1 MGRAGRLGPGI
12 CIRLWG
18 SNEKIDTHT
27 IPQIHREALE
37 PLVLAAISCGYTNI
51 QSLPFI
57 EQPKQYAVSDAK
69 NYLYAIGA
77 ICKNGM
83 ATPLGL
89 QLFSLP
95 IDHALGRLLI
105 EGKAMKL
112 LPSIIPLCSALSIR
126 GRIFRS
132 IEQDDDENIRKEHC
146 DLQGLIRCIVAD
158 YPQQIYAQAR
168 KDGSEIAYRL
178 ARLWNVKSS
187 IFPTDLQS
195 IALCIMRAWPD
206 CVHVRRRRGRRYTW
220 SNGGTEKELSKN
232 SSILAEKTELII
244 ALGIFSSGTS
254 SRERQSFI
262 EYAMPV
268 DKSWVARAG
277 LGRLRLKKIVWEKG
291 QLISRMERVYAG
303 RVLETIEGTPK
314 PALLPQALQTIFLQG
329 KWQPENKKE
338 ALERYRI
345 HGLARALRG
354 ESSLPSFEEY
364 VHDIC
369 LELGLETAEDIEL
382 LDGTEFFPP
391 QEDLQMQDRIE
402 KEFPP
407 KFSIGDAYYRLEY
420 DVSRKRLHMI
430 QTSGQRKTAPPVSMQ
445 PKKKGWTLFWVYKNR
460 TFPL

>member
-1 MGRAGRLGPGI
+1 LPELNNIERRIHHIISSYQSEKDTLVFLPGKAEISGTSNYLKRTLNDKREILTLHGGQPLKEQQRVFSPTSKRRIILSTNVAETALTIPNIDMVIDSGLERRTCYHHGRSFLGLFPIALDSATQRMGRAGRLGPGI

-206 CVHVRRRRGRRYTW
+206 CVHVRRRRG
-220 SNGGTEKELSKN
+220 
-232 SSILAEKTELII
+232 
-244 ALGIFSSGTS
+244 
-254 SRERQSFI
+254 
-262 EYAMPV
+262 
-268 DKSWVARAG
+268 
-277 LGRLRLKKIVWEKG
+277 
-291 QLISRMERVYAG
+291 
-303 RVLETIEGTPK
+303 
-314 PALLPQALQTIFLQG
+314 
-329 KWQPENKKE
+329 
-338 ALERYRI
+338 
-345 HGLARALRG
+345 
-354 ESSLPSFEEY
+354 
-364 VHDIC
+364 
-369 LELGLETAEDIEL
+369 
-382 LDGTEFFPP
+382 
-391 QEDLQMQDRIE
+391 
-402 KEFPP
+402 
-407 KFSIGDAYYRLEY
+407 
-420 DVSRKRLHMI
+420 
-430 QTSGQRKTAPPVSMQ
+430 
-445 PKKKGWTLFWVYKNR
+445 
-460 TFPL
+460 